1 MQSAQG
7 GQKSASEGV
16 GRGGGREQG
25 LAQLTGHV
33 QRCLAQTVCKHKT
46 QLNPLQPLLL
56 LLLEQK
62 LSLAALCVCPSVL
75 GLYKIKTSGSA
86 ALNYMKRKL
95 LTFLAAG
102 REGGRGEG
110 YRGPSESLSG
120 LAIVIGGLPR
130 VAS

>member
-16 GRGGGREQG
+16 GKGGGREDG

-46 QLNPLQPLLL
+46 QLNPLQPLL

-95 LTFLAAG
+95 LTFLAA

-110 YRGPSESLSG
+110 GKGTEDPLSL
-120 LAIVIGGLPR
+120 
-130 VAS
+130 

>member
-1 MQSAQG
+1 MFGLLTHFSVRFRFDSSAISTRRPEECQRR
-7 GQKSASEGV
+7 
-16 GRGGGREQG
+16 GRKGGGREQG

-62 LSLAALCVCPSVL
+62 LSLAALCVCPSFL

-102 REGGRGEG
+102 RVGGG
-110 YRGPSESLSG
+110 
-120 LAIVIGGLPR
+120 VR
-130 VAS
+130 VQRTL

>member
-1 MQSAQG
+1 MFGLLTHFSVRFRFDSSAISTRRPEECQRRGRKG
-7 GQKSASEGV
+7 G
-16 GRGGGREQG
+16 GRGREQG

-46 QLNPLQPLLL
+46 QLNPLQPLHL

-102 REGGRGEG
+102 REGGK
-110 YRGPSESLSG
+110 
-120 LAIVIGGLPR
+120 GGR
-130 VAS
+130 VQRTL

>member
-1 MQSAQG
+1 MPAKG
-7 GQKSASEGV
+7 EGRRRQV
-16 GRGGGREQG
+16 EQG

-56 LLLEQK
+56 LLLLEK
-62 LSLAALCVCPSVL
+62 SFHWLRCVCPSVL

-102 REGGRGEG
+102 RGGGGRLQ
-110 YRGPSESLSG
+110 SSLSVSKWPG
-120 LAIVIGGLPR
+120 YCYWGPR

>member
-1 MQSAQG
+1 MPTKGEGRRRQG
-7 GQKSASEGV
+7 
-16 GRGGGREQG
+16 EQG

-56 LLLEQK
+56 LLILEK
-62 LSLAALCVCPSVL
+62 SFHWLRCVCPSVS

-102 REGGRGEG
+102 RGGGRVQ
-110 YRGPSESLSG
+110 SSLSVSKWPG
-120 LAIVIGGLPR
+120 YCYWGPR
-130 VAS
+130 IAS